1 MGGPTG
7 RRRRRAAIMSGMPEH
22 GAPGTTIRC
31 EHVVELVTDYLEGTL
46 DPATV
51 TEFEAHLALCPG
63 CAEYLD
69 QIRDTV
75 RRLGRVS
82 LEELPDTARTRLLAA
97 FEAMSVEHRPSMGRL
112 PDPGSDAEPV
122 T

>member
-1 MGGPTG
+1 M
-7 RRRRRAAIMSGMPEH
+7 RAMPEH
-22 GAPGTTIRC
+22 GEPGTTIRC
-31 EHVVELVTDYLEGTL
+31 QHVVELVTDYLEGAL
-46 DPATV
+46 DSATV

-75 RRLGRVS
+75 RSLGRVS
-82 LEELPDTARTRLLAA
+82 LEGLSDTARTRLLAA
-97 FEAMSVEHRPSMGRL
+97 FEDMSAEDGSPLARP
-112 PDPGSDAEPV
+112 PDPGTDADPV

>member
-1 MGGPTG
+1 
-7 RRRRRAAIMSGMPEH
+7 MSGMPEH
-22 GAPGTTIRC
+22 DAPGTTIRC
-31 EHVVELVTDYLEGTL
+31 EHVVELVTDYLEGAL
-46 DPATV
+46 DSATV

-75 RRLGRVS
+75 RRVGQVS
-82 LEELPDTARTRLLAA
+82 LEDLSDTARTRLLTA
-97 FEAMSVEHRPSMGRL
+97 FEALSVAHHSG
-112 PDPGSDAEPV
+112 GDAEPV